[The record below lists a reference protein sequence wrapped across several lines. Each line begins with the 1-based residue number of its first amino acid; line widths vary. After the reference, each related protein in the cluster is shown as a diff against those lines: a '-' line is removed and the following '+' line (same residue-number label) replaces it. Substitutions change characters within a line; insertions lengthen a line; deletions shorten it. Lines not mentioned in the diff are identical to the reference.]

1 MAAGRINVRWKQ
13 APNTSGFPDPTTGI
27 ESFAGPSGPG
37 GPVTLFWQYFVH
49 VDVPRPTGIVLHIG
63 EYKYGDP
70 GPANVCTDL
79 YNAGYNAVA
88 AQYRLADPGHEMHN
102 FLVPGGQGSVA
113 QPAGDHGIFP
123 EQVQDVAAAIDSLRI
138 GSTTASSWST
148 DQVFLVG
155 GSAGA
160 SHAAHCA
167 GADIAVPGPATVTK
181 ADAAVCLSAAYNYQ
195 LDSPPGIGNDPNGDF
210 RNYCGCT
217 VGPACDAVGGIRDLS
232 SPYQQWS
239 LTSSPILIFDTNN
252 DPIRYWQGDFMRTY
266 LDGIGFS
273 YGGRRLTEAAFQ
285 SNGGTRHA
293 FQYWTAQPGFPDEVA
308 TETIAWLQALIPP
321 P

>member
-13 APNTSGFPDPTTGI
+13 APNTSGFPDPLVGV
-27 ESFAGPSGPG
+27 ELFGSPAGPG
-37 GPVTLFWQYFVH
+37 GSTGLYWQYYVH
-49 VDVPRPTGIVLHIG
+49 TDVPRPTCVVLHIG
-63 EYKYGDP
+63 EYKYGEP
-70 GPANVCTDL
+70 GPSNVATDL
-79 YNAGYNAVA
+79 YYAGYNAVS
-88 AQYRLADPGHEMHN
+88 AQYRLADPGHEMHAAPAN
-102 FLVPGGQGSVA
+102 
-113 QPAGDHGIFP
+113 QPVGDHGIFP
-123 EQVQDVAAAIDSLRI
+123 EQVQDVAEAVDVLRLGTNGVAAV
-138 GSTTASSWST
+138 WST
-148 DQVFLVG
+148 DQVILVG

-167 GADIAVPGPATVTK
+167 GASVTVNGVPIAQ
-181 ADAAVCLSAAYNYQ
+181 ADAAVCLSAAFNYQ

-217 VGPACDAVGGIRDLS
+217 IGAPCDGVGGTRDLC